1 MAVIDQYFGKVS
13 SSFSEYLL
21 DKYNSSDLTKDRRTK
36 FRRAS
41 DVNIS
46 DDTFVQ
52 NTIKFLFEKAN
63 NESYHFDLNDKIDIH
78 LIDYEADAVGFLDWH
93 TDFMGAGIRDNSVG
107 EYIKMSLSL
116 GLNDD
121 FEGGQLEFDKQF
133 AISEPT
139 RLNKNDYVIFPAFHR
154 HRVLPVSKGKRV
166 VCVAWAYGPNWK

>member
-21 DKYNSSDLTKDRRTK
+21 DKYNSSDLTKDRRIK

-121 FEGGQLEFDKQF
+121 FEGGQLEFDRQF